1 VGIVRLGPMS
11 NVDLNNWHVD
21 IASGT
26 FTFLMLLI
34 IWHVSIANL
43 GSTHSVLIMQELT
56 NCVFHW

>member
-1 VGIVRLGPMS
+1 MGIVGLGPKS

-26 FTFLMLLI
+26 FTFLLLLL

-43 GSTHSVLIMQELT
+43 SSMQSVFIMQVLT
-56 NCVFHW
+56 SYVFD